1 MFMGIW
7 FVRILYSKIKAKYE
21 KEKSTGT
28 LELNSFWSEEIWN
41 QVVQNDV
48 TEVMDQVD
56 QFDQFKTFG
65 GRQFKDMVSSEFLM

>member
-1 MFMGIW
+1 MKKKKKHSGPE
-7 FVRILYSKIKAKYE
+7 S
-21 KEKSTGT
+21 
-28 LELNSFWSEEIWN
+28 LELNSFWSEEILN